1 MVHVPHVPQG
11 VSCEES
17 RAAMMQVPL
26 PRAKRLSQLSLEASR
41 VGKRARTGREVE
53 VGLSARWKELQCSPA
68 TRGERAQHTCQHGP
82 FLAAP
87 AKRRDF
93 RGKKAFRASGPVSVS
108 AARRRL
114 TAGAARAPQGR
125 RGQASPAT
133 DCGFP
138 PARPGS
144 RYDLHEPLTSQV
156 PPFVFERLWRSW
168 S

>member
-114 TAGAARAPQGR
+114 KAGAAEAPQGR
-125 RGQASPAT
+125 RGHDFTVPHKTAPLY
-133 DCGFP
+133 GE
-138 PARPGS
+138 RPHLQ
-144 RYDLHEPLTSQV
+144 RVTLTEWIACTCVS
-156 PPFVFERLWRSW
+156 
-168 S
+168 